1 MKPSHMQTP
10 RTLNECQ
17 FTPGYES
24 VSLREPLWEKVAGY
38 VLVFAVGCAL
48 AGVLVIGGS
57 K

>member
-1 MKPSHMQTP
+1 MKPSHIQTP

-24 VSLREPLWEKVAGY
+24 HSLREPLWEKVAGY
-38 VLVFAVGCAL
+38 ALVFAIGCAL
-48 AGVLVIGGS
+48 AGVLVIGWS

>member
-1 MKPSHMQTP
+1 MKPSHIQTP

-24 VSLREPLWEKVAGY
+24 HSLREPLWEKVAGY
-38 VLVFAVGCAL
+38 ALVFAIGCAL
-48 AGVLVIGGS
+48 ASVLVIGWS